1 MTFSEALRT
10 SLRSIKEAYRML
22 DRLLDINAIS
32 LSSSE
37 PILKKFMAKHEDK
50 IICIFTDYKV
60 TIRSDALVI
69 ALKSKQQF
77 EKLIEKFK
85 SYDVRFLEVDDFE
98 ELISWRDLME

>member
-1 MTFSEALRT
+1 MTFVEALRT

-22 DRLLDINAIS
+22 DQLLDIHTIS

-37 PILKKFMAKHEDK
+37 PILEKFIAKHEDK
-50 IICIFTDYKV
+50 VICIFTDYKV

-69 ALKSKQQF
+69 ALKSKQQLD
-77 EKLIEKFK
+77 KLIKRFK
-85 SYDVRFLEVDDFE
+85 SYDVRFLEVDDFG